1 MIGNV
6 RPESQRPVD
15 EGVVIL
21 SNDAWSAV
29 IGRVEF
35 LSGLLYREV
44 LYYTLAQ
51 VGGKSQ
57 KSGPPTAEDRHRF
70 HVARSASKRQVYTG
84 DLAASPWRFCPP
96 TSKDRQHGR
105 ACPVGDHFMFA
116 V

>member
-6 RPESQRPVD
+6 RTESQRPVD

-21 SNDAWSAV
+21 YNDAWSAV

-57 KSGPPTAEDRHRF
+57 KSGAPTAADQHRF
-70 HVARSASKRQVYTG
+70 HVAVQLPSARKQDG
-84 DLAASPWRFCPP
+84 DILCRKSPKSLREGSTTWQSVP
-96 TSKDRQHGR
+96 GW
-105 ACPVGDHFMFA
+105 
-116 V
+116 

>member
-1 MIGNV
+1 MVGNV
-6 RPESQRPVD
+6 RPASQRPVE

-21 SNDAWSAV
+21 YHDAWSAV

-35 LSGLLYREV
+35 LSRLLYREV

-70 HVARSASKRQVYTG
+70 HVARSASKRQVSTG
-84 DLAASPWRFCPP
+84 DLAARPWRFC
-96 TSKDRQHGR
+96 RMIR
-105 ACPVGDHFMFA
+105 ASTQTVSCMNT
-116 V
+116 